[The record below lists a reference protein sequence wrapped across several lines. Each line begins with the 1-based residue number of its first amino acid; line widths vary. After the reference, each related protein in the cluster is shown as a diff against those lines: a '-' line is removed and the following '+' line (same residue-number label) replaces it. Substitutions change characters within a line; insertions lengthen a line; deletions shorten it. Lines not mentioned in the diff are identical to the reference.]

1 MHLQTLTVDQ
11 FKSLLQESLQP
22 FLNEMKSGLQESL
35 KEESNL
41 VNIKVVMET
50 LQVTKP
56 TIYNWINKG
65 IIKSQ
70 KIGGKVLF
78 DLPEILKSIKNNDY
92 QFGRGRDYLYKTTR
106 NPNQETKE
114 DRRYYRLNYKK
125 RAEEPLTNEEEDFYN
140 NYLKSKEK

>member
-1 MHLQTLTVDQ
+1 MHLQTLTIDQ
-11 FKSLLQESLQP
+11 FKDLLKDSLKS
-22 FLNEMKSGLQESL
+22 FLNEMKSEIEANS

-41 VNIKVVMET
+41 VNIKVVMEK

-56 TIYNWINKG
+56 TVYNWINKG

-78 DLPEILKSIKNNDY
+78 DLPAILKDIKSNDWK
-92 QFGRGRDYLYKTTR
+92 FGRGRDYLYKTTG

-114 DRRYYRLNYKK
+114 DRKYYRINWKK
-125 RAEEPLTNEEEDFYN
+125 MEKKPLTEEEENYYN
-140 NYLKSKEK
+140 NYKELKK